1 MWTAGSSSG
10 DRVERAVLAL
20 LLVNDDADGQRMTEL
35 LDEIGERD
43 VAMHA
48 LERLCSVGLA
58 EVSGDRVSPSAAAR
72 RFDELNL

>member
-20 LLVNDDADGQRMTEL
+20 LLATDDADGPRVAEL
-35 LDEIGERD
+35 AEEIGERD

-48 LERLCSVGLA
+48 LEALCSVGLA
-58 EVSGDRVSPSAAAR
+58 EVSGERARPTAAAR
-72 RFDELNL
+72 RFDELNI